1 MSSRPIAFILGSD
14 SDLPTLE
21 GAFATL
27 DSLEIRY
34 QVRILSAHRTPDEA
48 CAFAQSAQ
56 ANGVKVLIGGAGMA
70 AHLAG
75 ALAAHSLL
83 PVLGIP
89 IDAGALRGE
98 DALLSTSMMP
108 PGVPVG
114 TLGIGKAGATNAAL
128 LAARILALSDETL
141 AERLVGYREAQR
153 DKVLA
158 KDAAVRE
165 RFDC

>member
-1 MSSRPIAFILGSD
+1 MSDRPIAFILGSD

-21 GAFATL
+21 GALATL
-27 DSLEIRY
+27 DSLEIGY

-48 CAFAQSAQ
+48 MAFAQSAQ
-56 ANGVKVLIGGAGMA
+56 ENGVKVLIGGAGMA

-89 IDAGALRGE
+89 IDSGALRGE

-128 LAARILALSDETL
+128 LAARILALSDATL

>member
-1 MSSRPIAFILGSD
+1 MSNRPIAFILGSD

-98 DALLSTSMMP
+98 DALLSTAMMP

-128 LAARILALSDETL
+128 LAARILALSDEDL

-165 RFDC
+165 RYDC

>member
-1 MSSRPIAFILGSD
+1 MSDRPIAFILGSD

-21 GAFATL
+21 GALATL
-27 DSLEIRY
+27 DSLEIGY

-48 CAFAQSAQ
+48 MAFARSAQ
-56 ANGVKVLIGGAGMA
+56 ENGVKVLIGGAGMA

-89 IDAGALRGE
+89 IDSGALRGE

-128 LAARILALSDETL
+128 LAARILALSDATL

>member
-1 MSSRPIAFILGSD
+1 MNNRPIAFILGSD

-98 DALLSTSMMP
+98 DALLSTAMMP

-128 LAARILALSDETL
+128 LAARILALSDEDL

-165 RFDC
+165 RYDC

>member
-1 MSSRPIAFILGSD
+1 MSNRPIAFILGSD

-128 LAARILALSDETL
+128 LAARILALSDEDL
-141 AERLVGYREAQR
+141 SERLVGYREAQR

-158 KDAAVRE
+158 KDAVVRE
-165 RFDC
+165 RYDC